1 MQVQLKSWF
10 PFLGSCGQNCLFQRE
25 VNFWAKSRNSNDAIC
40 TACWNIRKSLLHNRH
55 WQDTLITWTIR
66 FFQGQHFPYL
76 IFNSNWGFVS
86 SKHWM
91 ILLANGWQISETKA
105 SRNLHSFHPP
115 WWACWNGF
123 WEQCEELHGPA
134 KITQLNYFS
143 NWDKSRSYYKLNLS
157 NPEKN

>member
-1 MQVQLKSWF
+1 M
-10 PFLGSCGQNCLFQRE
+10 
-25 VNFWAKSRNSNDAIC
+25 
-40 TACWNIRKSLLHNRH
+40 TRH
-55 WQDTLITWTIR
+55 LITWTIR
-66 FFQGQHFPYL
+66 FFLGQHFSYL
-76 IFNSNWGFVS
+76 IFNSNWGFMS

-91 ILLANGWQISETKA
+91 ILLANGWQISQTKA

-134 KITQLNYFS
+134 KFTQLNYFS

-157 NPEKN
+157 SPEKTSKTLCGLQDKYIVSCKWFEPRSHIIK